1 MAHPPLPP
9 PPPPHHPGGGGG
21 VQTMTGVLA
30 FFLLQAANLM
40 TNHEKLI
47 RTAAKLE
54 YEDMREK
61 IKKVFDET
69 GDNVVDCVP

>member
-1 MAHPPLPP
+1 MAQPPLPLP
-9 PPPPHHPGGGGG
+9 LHPGGGG

-40 TNHEKLI
+40 PNHEKLI

-54 YEDMREK
+54 YEDM
-61 IKKVFDET
+61 
-69 GDNVVDCVP
+69 

>member
-1 MAHPPLPP
+1 MAQPHLPLPP
-9 PPPPHHPGGGGG
+9 PTTQGGEG

-40 TNHEKLI
+40 PNHEKLI

-54 YEDMREK
+54 YKDMREK